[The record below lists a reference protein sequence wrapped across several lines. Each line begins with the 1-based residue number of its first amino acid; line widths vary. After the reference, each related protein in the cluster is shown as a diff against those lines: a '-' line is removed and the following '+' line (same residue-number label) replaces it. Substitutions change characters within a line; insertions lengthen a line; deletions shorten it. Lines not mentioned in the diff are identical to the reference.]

1 MHDRLK
7 APTFFVILAAIRC
20 NIFLRCKPN
29 NTSLRASSYEPG
41 NRAGPVGGTNFV
53 FCSYGKFNPGYRDE
67 KCPKGR
73 QNTRGTAF
81 RPVSD
86 LTSHK
91 QLKMF
96 RPGIRAGVFIWEEF
110 GKFPAR
116 LPRSRSQKPRSRLPG
131 QPAFSY
137 EHIEIFVK
145 KRAARRDLG
154 NRASAVNRAH
164 MKRPLAVEHDAVLMK
179 CAES

>member
-1 MHDRLK
+1 M
-7 APTFFVILAAIRC
+7 
-20 NIFLRCKPN
+20 PN
-29 NTSLRASSYEPG
+29 FRASSYEPG
-41 NRAGPVGGTNFV
+41 NRAGPVGGANFV
-53 FCSYGKFNPGYRDE
+53 FCSYGKFNPDYRDA
-67 KCPKGR
+67 KCPKGH

-86 LTSHK
+86 LTSHA

-110 GKFPAR
+110 EKFPAR

-154 NRASAVNRAH
+154 NRASPVNRAH
-164 MKRPLAVEHDAVLMK
+164 MKRPLQSAIGMFISSSEILVYGALSGSK
-179 CAES
+179 